1 MTRIF
6 FIGDTHGDSECARE
20 WVRRTGLIDF
30 DSVPWRWTGHNASDA
45 LVFLGDYVDRGFHSL
60 EVVAYMLA
68 LKCMCPQKMFL
79 LRGNHEMRSVNGAW
93 VGGNDGVFYQGTD
106 GGIFVWTRV
115 LIRIRT
121 RTFTAK
127 QQAAGIVARSLAG
140 Q

>member
-1 MTRIF
+1 MQLWNLRCPTWPPTPT
-6 FIGDTHGDSECARE
+6 THTTLC
-20 WVRRTGLIDF
+20 TQ
-30 DSVPWRWTGHNASDA
+30 GHF
-45 LVFLGDYVDRGFHSL
+45 LCLGDYVDRGFHSL